1 MAGDERLRNF
11 VPRRSP
17 LMSGLHWTVSV
28 NSPHSKSTVCTTL
41 CSDTE
46 TLNKW
51 FNSISADLSQPG
63 MKRGFG
69 KLPSHMRAAVF
80 YAKDCD
86 CAYKFDKSM
95 ANHGHPFSQ
104 SLYKI
109 LSTIMPL
116 CNIFDERHWPNA
128 AHVNWYQNGYV
139 LSIHL
144 KVILFMTISSRAGL
158 GWHRDDEPLH
168 GSLDQPFSIL
178 SLSLGAS
185 RTFYIERS
193 EGTVK
198 QFTQMPMDNGVLL
211 AMCGLFQKDFVHK

>member
-1 MAGDERLRNF
+1 MQALQATFTIFINAHSFISFVFSVESPGSQTLAPLPNASQTSAVVEPRNF

-17 LMSGLHWTVSV
+17 LQARLHWIVTV
-28 NSPHSKSTVCTTL
+28 NSPLSQLTVCTTL
-41 CSDTE
+41 CPDTE

-80 YAKDCD
+80 YAKDCE

-104 SLYKI
+104 TLFEI

-116 CNIFDERHWPNA
+116 CNIFDERYWPNA

-139 LSIHL
+139 L
-144 KVILFMTISSRAGL
+144 
-158 GWHRDDEPLH
+158 
-168 GSLDQPFSIL
+168 
-178 SLSLGAS
+178 
-185 RTFYIERS
+185 
-193 EGTVK
+193 
-198 QFTQMPMDNGVLL
+198 
-211 AMCGLFQKDFVHK
+211 